1 MEKMFPL
8 PETGSV
14 GDEKKKKPEKRFTCS
29 PNFPF

>member
-1 MEKMFPL
+1 MEKMFLL

-14 GDEKKKKPEKRFTCS
+14 GDEKKKPEKRFTCS